1 MQMAEIKKLVNNVEH
16 TIHRTAQVCEED
28 RSAPQ
33 ELRQI
38 LGQLNQQSNQGK
50 QIIRD
55 SHDESKVREY
65 IEELESL
72 GDDAKRACESS
83 ELRSKVSSALRTAVM
98 QAHDEL
104 SDLKR
109 QLH

>member
-1 MQMAEIKKLVNNVEH
+1 MQMSEIKKRVVNVEH
-16 TIHRTAQVCEED
+16 TIHRAADVCEQD

-33 ELRQI
+33 QLKDVI
-38 LGQLNQQSNQGK
+38 DQLNQQSNQGK
-50 QIIRD
+50 QIIQS
-55 SHDESKVREY
+55 SHDESMIRQY
-65 IEELESL
+65 IEDLESL

-83 ELRSKVSSALRTAVM
+83 KVSPELRTAVF

-104 SDLKR
+104 SNLKH